1 MTRIPEKAALLVI
14 DVQNDFLPGGA
25 LAVPKGDQVVPVVEA
40 LLPQFSIAVATQDW
54 HPPEHGSFAANHSDR
69 QPGEVIELEGLTQI
83 LWPTHCVSG
92 SEGAEFAAPLSASSF
107 TKVFRKGSDPRVDSY
122 SGFFD
127 NGRRHETGLHT
138 WLRGEGVDH
147 LFILGLATDYCVAW
161 SALDAVELGF
171 SVTLV
176 EDGCRGVEL
185 NPGDIERAKTQL
197 REAGG
202 RFCESHMLSR

>member
-1 MTRIPEKAALLVI
+1 MAKEIENSALLVI

-25 LAVPKGDQVVPVVEA
+25 LAVPEGDQVVPIVEA
-40 LLPQFSIAVATQDW
+40 LLPRFSIAVATQDW

-69 QPGEVIELEGLTQI
+69 QPGEVIELNGLTQI

-92 SEGAEFAAPLSASSF
+92 SEGAEFAAPLSTSNF
-107 TKVFRKGSDPRVDSY
+107 TKVFRKGSDPQVDSY

-138 WLRGEGVDH
+138 WLRSEGVDH
-147 LFILGLATDYCVAW
+147 LYILGLATDYCVAW

-171 SVTLV
+171 AVTLV

-185 NPGDIERAKTQL
+185 NSGDIERAKKEL
-197 REAGG
+197 REAGV
-202 RFCESHMLSR
+202 RFCESDTLTS